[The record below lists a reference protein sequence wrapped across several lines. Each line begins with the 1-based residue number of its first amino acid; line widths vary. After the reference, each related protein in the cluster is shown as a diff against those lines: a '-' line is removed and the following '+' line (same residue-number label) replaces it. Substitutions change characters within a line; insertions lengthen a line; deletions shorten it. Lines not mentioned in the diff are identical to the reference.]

1 MPAGRLRR
9 STSESPLARVWSAAM
24 EEVLWFAWSYCCCY
38 RSVTTTRQGRIPTFG
53 ELSQD
58 QSRSVRQMKRR
69 GRSTYRTHQARENKT
84 SCCCDCGHPCP
95 SRLSLS
101 MTGYG
106 RNGRKGVYSLTLPWL
121 WSGPAALQS
130 KNQKRA
136 GHSIVRRASGS
147 QAAGNPAY
155 LVTVTLLEMPTLF
168 SAS

>member
-1 MPAGRLRR
+1 
-9 STSESPLARVWSAAM
+9 
-24 EEVLWFAWSYCCCY
+24 
-38 RSVTTTRQGRIPTFG
+38 
-53 ELSQD
+53 
-58 QSRSVRQMKRR
+58 
-69 GRSTYRTHQARENKT
+69 
-84 SCCCDCGHPCP
+84 
-95 SRLSLS
+95 